1 MTNLSDITL
10 VIPAYNRPAYLERQ
24 IDFWSQTDVKL
35 CILDGSRESAP
46 QVLIDRMG
54 PNVFYQHLPIGFNER
69 LVMACDLVQTKYVAL
84 LGDDELY
91 APQGLRDCISQLES
105 DKRLVACVGR
115 SMFFFHRE
123 GEIIGHQTY
132 EKSQNLLHTFG
143 SDIDRLHE
151 SLVDI
156 TRGPYLLYGLFNAE
170 KWKTAVRVSYGRKY
184 ASGYVYE
191 FAFHLIATLLGPSIM
206 VDSLVW
212 MRSGENLAMSSD
224 AVNRKIG
231 IGEWGTDPQFSE
243 EVTYLINGV
252 VLAVANEGRFTTEEL
267 QIAVSQGVE
276 RFVAYSLSKPKRPI
290 AYWHRTMYF
299 LARHTPTELKRLL
312 KQNMSSGLGKVLDYR
327 GMPMSEAVDEMQKHG
342 VALNEAE
349 MKSMEIF
356 LLNFHQNVVKWKMY

>member
-10 VIPAYNRPAYLERQ
+10 VIPAYNRPTYLERQ

-46 QVLIDRMG
+46 QGLVDRMG
-54 PNVFYQHLPIGFNER
+54 PNVYYRHLPIGFNER

-84 LGDDELY
+84 LGDDELFV
-91 APQGLRDCISQLES
+91 PTGLRDCINQLEA

-115 SMFFFHRE
+115 SMFFFHRD

-132 EKSQNLLHTFG
+132 EKSQNLVNTFG
-143 SDIDRLHE
+143 SDLDRLDE

-156 TRGPYLLYGLFNAE
+156 TRGPYLLYGLFNAHQ
-170 KWKTAVRVSYGRKY
+170 WKTVVRVSYGRKY

-212 MRSGENLAMSSD
+212 MRSGENPAMSSD
-224 AVNRKIG
+224 AVNRNIG
-231 IGEWGTDPQFSE
+231 IGKWGTNSRYSD
-243 EVTYLINGV
+243 EVTHLIESV
-252 VLAVANEGRFTTEEL
+252 VAAVASEGRFATDEL
-267 QIAVSQGVE
+267 QNGVRRAVE

-290 AYWHRTMYF
+290 AYWHRALYF
-299 LARHTPTELKRLL
+299 SARHTPTVLKRLL

-327 GMPMSEAVDEMQKHG
+327 GMPMSDAVDEMQKHG

>member
-1 MTNLSDITL
+1 MGSLADLTL

-46 QVLIDRMG
+46 QALIDRMG
-54 PNVFYQHLPIGFNER
+54 PNVYYRHLPIGFNER

-91 APQGLRDCISQLES
+91 APQGLRDCINQLES
-105 DKRLVACVGR
+105 DSRLVAAVGR
-115 SMFFFHRE
+115 SMFFFYRD
-123 GEIIGHQTY
+123 GEIIAHQTY
-132 EKSQNLLHTFG
+132 EKSQNLVHTFG
-143 SDIDRLHE
+143 TDLDRLDE

-156 TRGPYLLYGLFNAE
+156 TRGPYLLYGLFNADQ
-170 KWKTAVRVSYGRKY
+170 WKTAVRVSYGRKY

-212 MRSGENLAMSSD
+212 MRSGENPAMSSD

-243 EVTYLINGV
+243 EVNYLIDGV
-252 VLAVANEGRFTTEEL
+252 VEAVANEGRFATDEL
-267 QIAVSQGVE
+267 QIAVRQGVE
-276 RFVAYSLSKPKRPI
+276 RFVAYSLHKPQRPI
-290 AYWHRTMYF
+290 AYWHRTLYL
-299 LARHTPTELKRLL
+299 LARHTPIVLKRLL
-312 KQNMSSGLGKVLDYR
+312 KQNMSTGLGKVLDYR
-327 GMPMSEAVDEMQKHG
+327 GMPMSQG
-342 VALNEAE
+342 VNELKKSGIALNETE
-349 MKSMEIF
+349 MESMEKF
-356 LLNFHQNVVKWKMY
+356 LIHFHQQLASN

>member
-10 VIPAYNRPAYLERQ
+10 VIPAYNRPTYLERQ

-46 QVLIDRMG
+46 QGLIDRMG
-54 PNVFYQHLPIGFNER
+54 PNVYYRHLPIGFNER

-84 LGDDELY
+84 LGDDELFV
-91 APQGLRDCISQLES
+91 PTGLRDCINQLEA

-115 SMFFFHRE
+115 SMFFFHRD

-132 EKSQNLLHTFG
+132 EKSQNLVNTFG
-143 SDIDRLHE
+143 SDLDRLDE

-156 TRGPYLLYGLFNAE
+156 TRGPYLLYGLFNAHQ
-170 KWKTAVRVSYGRKY
+170 WKTVVRVSYGRKY

-191 FAFHLIATLLGPSIM
+191 FAFHLIATLLGPSTM
-206 VDSLVW
+206 VNSLVW
-212 MRSGENLAMSSD
+212 MRSGENPAMSSD

-243 EVTYLINGV
+243 EVNYLIDAV
-252 VLAVANEGRFTTEEL
+252 VGAVANEGRFATDEL
-267 QIAVSQGVE
+267 RNVVRRAVEG
-276 RFVAYSLSKPKRPI
+276 FVAYSLHKPKRPI
-290 AYWHRTMYF
+290 AYWHRTLYF
-299 LARHTPTELKRLL
+299 LARHTPPVLKHLL

-327 GMPMSEAVDEMQKHG
+327 GMPMSEAVDEMQKCG

-349 MKSMEIF
+349 MKSMESF
-356 LLNFHQNVVKWKMY
+356 LLNFHQRLAIS